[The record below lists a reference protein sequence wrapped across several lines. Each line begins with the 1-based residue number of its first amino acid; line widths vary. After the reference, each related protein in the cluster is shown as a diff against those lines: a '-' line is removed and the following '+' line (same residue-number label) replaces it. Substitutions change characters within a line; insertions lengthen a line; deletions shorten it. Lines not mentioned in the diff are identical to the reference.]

1 MPVADTE
8 FLFALNPKD
17 RKHQHAIRLLKE
29 VSDLIVGLVFTEDEV
44 KTLIK
49 NAEELLKKAKEFI
62 KKRL

>member
-1 MPVADTE
+1 MRE
-8 FLFALNPKD
+8 S
-17 RKHQHAIRLLKE
+17 
-29 VSDLIVGLVFTEDEV
+29 SDYEIGLVFTEDEV